1 MNTERKNS
9 QAKIDANMRYAAKTY
24 KRIPLDIKKE
34 TADQLKNYCNSIDTG
49 VNTYIKQA
57 IKEKYFKDTGLDI
70 DL

>member
-57 IKEKYFKDTGLDI
+57 IKEKYFNDTGLDI

>member
-9 QAKIDANMRYAAKTY
+9 QSKIDANMRYAAKTY

-34 TADQLKNYCNSIDTG
+34 SAENLKNYCSNINVG

-57 IKEKYFKDTGLDI
+57 IKEKYFNDTGSEI